1 MPKIKTVIGWLI
13 AVATSATL
21 PVQGEGV
28 AVGYR
33 QLGVV
38 DVPDGVVSNVDSV
51 VLGDQ
56 STLYKTGAGTLAVG
70 GGALKSVTDAR
81 LNVLEGNVSVTTSAD
96 TDFTTPPDVCNLAAF
111 WVNESSVATTNG
123 VVEEGETAPTYVS
136 KWLDVRETNPA
147 SPTLHYALP
156 KWCTSETYPAT
167 LYGIDPV
174 PATFDGR
181 DSVYFGG
188 RESGQYMRW
197 YKDGSAVNISRIR
210 HVFIV
215 QAITNCVGHIIGK
228 TDAGRTGPYL
238 NSIGSQTMAYGTDSV
253 IAYPRADICKPM
265 GSAGFFLDG
274 KKIDARFTVP
284 KRAWQLWE
292 IDYYDYLP
300 AANNFGYC
308 GFQEGTIL
316 KGRQGMDY
324 VGEVVVFT
332 NQLKEA
338 ERAAVERYLLAKW
351 DLPQRKQNLAFRP
364 ASTELALAE
373 GASATVS
380 GAGGSVSK
388 PLAIAGAGTV
398 TKDGDGTLALGPT
411 DGLGFTGDFIWNAGK
426 VRFQGGNLPP
436 LTVSAREKYA
446 FNNYNGTSSASLAG
460 DAASGITCTKT
471 TDAEA
476 GTVQTTGNG
485 WLRVHTVSNNVKKI
499 KVGMGTANLG
509 SILQLEGRTR
519 TLATGPTAGG
529 ARATFPNPDLE
540 IPFAISDTQFDRKSV
555 SSGNTLNGW
564 TSRAGTFNIMCTQ
577 APRSARTWAQ
587 WVGETVEIPRP
598 GTNIL
603 QQVGAGTFSTTV
615 SVPAAGT
622 YELSFDASSR
632 YSYNSGTSINTS
644 RNFFYADQQPQAEIL
659 FGQTWAVATTNR
671 VGDMPL
677 GCRSFERYRYRIE
690 VPEAGSWILGFRTVD
705 SGGDACLFMDNFEMV
720 RVAEPTT
727 EETFKIPNGN
737 FDRLVRPTSGAS
749 LYHPYVHGKF
759 CTLNEVEGWTL
770 SVMNPDV
777 YYGTRLTNG
786 VIGVV
791 TSGIPIDNGGYMQ
804 MFPLADAIQ
813 GSAALLFASTGGV
826 ATTTFTVPP
835 GTWRLRALARRYPM
849 FYVGDTW
856 HTAAP
861 SLKAFLTRGD
871 STTTELGTVK
881 PATQVMTQMTWP
893 TAFTVAADEQVT
905 LTLRQAAGN
914 AIGMLDDL
922 ELVKESTMDNG
933 NLIANPGFE
942 GSSSW
947 SGYRV
952 SAPTSTTY
960 WVGGPVTHTDRP
972 QYWGYSVFEG
982 TWRLRLQNLGAVRQD
997 LTVPQAG
1004 LHRFTMHVRA
1014 RADDPGYGNNPVRV
1028 SLSQGATTNV
1038 LAVTPTLYSRNWMEI
1053 TYLANIPT
1061 TGTWRLAIEGLCRP
1075 DRIDREAAGGSR
1087 ADIDAHI
1094 DNVSLVR
1101 CLDTIDAAPS
1111 LPRNLK
1117 FEVAKGA
1124 QLLLDYQGTAKCGPV
1139 KYDGVVHVGTINAST
1154 CPDFVTGMGALEAV
1168 SDGTLIIVK

>member
-1 MPKIKTVIGWLI
+1 MTRRMFACAASMGIVGGL
-13 AVATSATL
+13 VLSAW
-21 PVQGEGV
+21 GEGV
-28 AVGYR
+28 SVGYR
-33 QLGVV
+33 QLGAV
-38 DVPDGVVSNVDSV
+38 DVPNGVVSNVDSV

-56 STLYKTGAGTLAVG
+56 ATLYKTGAGTLAVN
-70 GGALKSVTDAR
+70 GGALKSVTDER
-81 LNVLEGNVSVTTSAD
+81 LTVLEGAVSVTTSAD
-96 TDFTTPPDVCNLAAF
+96 ADFTTPPAVCDIAAF
-111 WVNESSVATTNG
+111 WVNASSVATTNG
-123 VVEEGETAPTYVS
+123 IVAEGETPPVYVS
-136 KWLDVRETNPA
+136 KWLDVRETNPS
-147 SPTLHYALP
+147 SPTRIYALP
-156 KWCTSETYPAT
+156 RWCTSEAYPAT

-174 PATFDGR
+174 PVTFDGR

-188 RESGQYMRW
+188 KTSGQYMRW
-197 YKDGSAVNISRIR
+197 YKGGAAKSISLIR
-210 HVFIV
+210 HVFVV
-215 QAITNCVGHIIGK
+215 QAITNCVGHFIGN
-228 TDAGRTGPYL
+228 TSAGRGGPYL
-238 NSIGSQTMAYGTDSV
+238 NSIGKETMAYDGTTAF
-253 IAYPRADICKPM
+253 AYPRADIAKPT
-265 GSAGFFLDG
+265 GSAGYYLDG
-274 KKIDARFTVP
+274 VKVDARFTP
-284 KRAWQLWE
+284 AKRAWQLWE
-292 IDYYDYLP
+292 IDYHDSLP
-300 AANNFGYC
+300 SANNFGYC
-308 GFQEGTIL
+308 GFQEGQIL

-324 VGEVVVFT
+324 IGEVIVFT
-332 NQLKEA
+332 NRLKEA

-364 ASTELALAE
+364 ACMELALTE

-380 GAGGSVSK
+380 GVGGSVSK

-426 VRFQGGNLPP
+426 VRFQGGNLPA
-436 LTVSAREKYA
+436 LTVGAREKYA
-446 FNNYNGTSSASLAG
+446 FSNYSGTSSASLAG

-509 SILQLEGRTR
+509 SVLQLEGRTR
-519 TLATGPTAGG
+519 ALATGPTAGG

-540 IPFAISDTQFDRKSV
+540 IPFTITDTTFDRRGV
-555 SSGNTLNGW
+555 TSGNTLNGW

-577 APRSARTWAQ
+577 APRSNNTWAR
-587 WVGETVEIPRP
+587 WVDDGIEIPRP

-603 QQVGAGTFSTTV
+603 QQVGAGTVSTTV
-615 SVPAAGT
+615 SVPAAGV
-622 YELSFDASSR
+622 YELSFDAASR
-632 YSYNSGTSINTS
+632 YSYDNGTSINTAK
-644 RNFFYADQQPQAEIL
+644 NFFYADQQPQAEIYL
-659 FGQTWAVATTNR
+659 GSTWETR
-671 VGDMPL
+671 EKVGDMPL
-677 GCRSFERYRYRIE
+677 GCRHFERYRYRIE
-690 VPEAGSWILGFRTVD
+690 VPSAGNWILGFRTVD
-705 SGGDACLFMDNFEMV
+705 SGGDACLYMDNFEMV

-737 FDRLVRPTSGAS
+737 FDRLVRPTSDLS

-759 CTLNEVEGWTL
+759 CTLNEVEGWTF

-777 YYGTRLTNG
+777 YCGNRLTNG

-791 TSGIPIDNGGYMQ
+791 TSGTPIDNGGYMQ
-804 MFPLADAIQ
+804 MFPLADAVQ
-813 GSAALLFASTGGV
+813 GSAALVLVSTGGI

-835 GTWRLRALARRYPM
+835 GTWRLRALARRYPLN
-849 FYVGDTW
+849 YISDLW
-856 HTAAP
+856 HTATP

-871 STTTELGTVK
+871 STTVELGTVK
-881 PATQVMTQMTWP
+881 PATQVMTQMIWP

-922 ELVKESTMDNG
+922 ELVKEATMDNG

-942 GSSSW
+942 GNNNW
-947 SGYRV
+947 TGYRV

-960 WVGGPVTHTDRP
+960 WVGGPVSHTDRP
-972 QYWGYSVFEG
+972 QHWGYSVFEG
-982 TWRLRLQNLGAVRQD
+982 TSRLRLQNLGAVRQD

-1004 LHRFTMHVRA
+1004 LYRFTMHVRA
-1014 RADDPGYGNNPVRV
+1014 RADDSGYGNNPVRV

-1075 DRIDREAAGGSR
+1075 DRIEREAAGGSK

-1094 DNVSLVR
+1094 DCVSLVR

-1111 LPRNLK
+1111 LPHNVK
-1117 FEVAKGA
+1117 IEVAKGA
-1124 QLLLDYQGTAKCGPV
+1124 QLLLDYTGTAKCGPV
-1139 KYDGVVHVGTINAST
+1139 KYDGVVHIGTIDAST
-1154 CPDFVTGMGALEAV
+1154 CPDFVTGMGTLEAV
-1168 SDGTLIIVK
+1168 SDGTHLIFR

>member
-1 MPKIKTVIGWLI
+1 MA
-13 AVATSATL
+13 AVGIVGGLAFAAW
-21 PVQGEGV
+21 GDGI

-56 STLYKTGAGTLAVG
+56 STLYKTGAGTLAVN
-70 GGALKSVTDAR
+70 GGALKSVTDER
-81 LNVLEGNVSVTTSAD
+81 LTVLEGGVSVTMSAD
-96 TDFTTPPDVCNLAAF
+96 ADFTTPPAVCDIAAF
-111 WVNESSVATTNG
+111 WVNASSVATTNG
-123 VVEEGETAPTYVS
+123 VVEEGETPPVYVS
-136 KWLDVRETNPA
+136 KWLDVRETNPS
-147 SPTLHYALP
+147 SPTRYYALP

-181 DSVYFGG
+181 DGVYFGG

-197 YKDGSAVNISRIR
+197 YKDGAAVNISRIR

-215 QAITNCVGHIIGK
+215 QAITNCVGHFIGY
-228 TDAGRTGPYL
+228 AGGGRVGPYL

-380 GAGGSVSK
+380 GAGGTVSK
-388 PLAIAGAGTV
+388 PIAIAGAGTV

-603 QQVGAGTFSTTV
+603 QQVGQGTFSTTV

-759 CTLNEVEGWTL
+759 CTLNEIEGWTL

-777 YYGTRLTNG
+777 YCGARLTNG

-791 TSGIPIDNGGYMQ
+791 TSGIPIDNGGIMQ

-813 GSAALLFASTGGV
+813 GS
-826 ATTTFTVPP
+826 
-835 GTWRLRALARRYPM
+835 RA
-849 FYVGDTW
+849 
-856 HTAAP
+856 
-861 SLKAFLTRGD
+861 
-871 STTTELGTVK
+871 
-881 PATQVMTQMTWP
+881 
-893 TAFTVAADEQVT
+893 
-905 LTLRQAAGN
+905 
-914 AIGMLDDL
+914 
-922 ELVKESTMDNG
+922 
-933 NLIANPGFE
+933 
-942 GSSSW
+942 
-947 SGYRV
+947 
-952 SAPTSTTY
+952 
-960 WVGGPVTHTDRP
+960 
-972 QYWGYSVFEG
+972 
-982 TWRLRLQNLGAVRQD
+982 
-997 LTVPQAG
+997 
-1004 LHRFTMHVRA
+1004 
-1014 RADDPGYGNNPVRV
+1014 PVRV
-1028 SLSQGATTNV
+1028 HGRRRHHHVHGAARHVASARAGAALPTALHQRSLAHRRSV
-1038 LAVTPTLYSRNWMEI
+1038 P
-1053 TYLANIPT
+1053 
-1061 TGTWRLAIEGLCRP
+1061 EGLSHARGQHDNRTRHGEARDAGDDADDVADRVHRGGGRAGDADAPAGRRKRGRHARRPRAREGVDDGQRKSHRQSRIRRQQQLVGLQVVRSDLHDVLGGRTRLPHRPAAILGVFRLRGHIAPASPEPGGRPPGP
-1075 DRIDREAAGGSR
+1075 DRSAGR
-1087 ADIDAHI
+1087 AVPLHDA
-1094 DNVSLVR
+1094 R
-1101 CLDTIDAAPS
+1101 ARP
-1111 LPRNLK
+1111 
-1117 FEVAKGA
+1117 
-1124 QLLLDYQGTAKCGPV
+1124 CG
-1139 KYDGVVHVGTINAST
+1139 
-1154 CPDFVTGMGALEAV
+1154 
-1168 SDGTLIIVK
+1168 

>member
-1 MPKIKTVIGWLI
+1 MSKAKMLIGWLI
-13 AVATSATL
+13 VVAASATFPVRAQQVAPL
-21 PVQGEGV
+21 PQGNGV

-33 QLGVV
+33 QLGAV
-38 DVPDGVVSNVDSV
+38 DVPSGVVSNVESV

-56 STLYKTGAGTLAVG
+56 SKLYKTGAGTLAVD

-96 TDFTTPPDVCNLAAF
+96 ADFTTPPDACNLAAF

-123 VVEEGETAPTYVS
+123 IVEEGETAPTYVS
-136 KWLDVRETNPA
+136 KWLDVRETNPE

-156 KWCTSETYPAT
+156 KWCTSDAYPAT

-174 PATFDGR
+174 PVTFDGR
-181 DSVYFGG
+181 PSVYFGG

-253 IAYPRADICKPM
+253 IAYPRADICKPS
-265 GSAGFFLDG
+265 GSAGYFLDG

-380 GAGGSVSK
+380 GAGGTVSK
-388 PLAIAGAGTV
+388 PIAIAGAGTV

-720 RVAEPTT
+720 RVVEPTT

-759 CTLNEVEGWTL
+759 CTLNEIEGWTL
-770 SVMNPDV
+770 SVMNPNV
-777 YYGTRLTNG
+777 YCGNRLTNG
-786 VIGVV
+786 VIGAV
-791 TSGIPIDNGGYMQ
+791 TGGMPITLAHRRSVPEGLSHARGQHDNRTRHGEARDAGDDADDVADRVHRGGGRAGD
-804 MFPLADAIQ
+804 ADAQAGRRKRGRHARRPRAREGVDDGQRKSHRQSRIRRQ
-813 GSAALLFASTGGV
+813 QQLVGLQVVRSDLHDVLGGRTRLPHRPAAILGVFRLRGHIAPASPEPGGRPPGPDRSAGRAVPLHDACARSCRPTGVREQPRARVAFAGRHDERPRGHAHALLAQLDGDHLSGEHPDDRHV
-826 ATTTFTVPP
+826 AARHRGTVP
-835 GTWRLRALARRYPM
+835 
-849 FYVGDTW
+849 
-856 HTAAP
+856 
-861 SLKAFLTRGD
+861 S
-871 STTTELGTVK
+871 
-881 PATQVMTQMTWP
+881 
-893 TAFTVAADEQVT
+893 
-905 LTLRQAAGN
+905 
-914 AIGMLDDL
+914 
-922 ELVKESTMDNG
+922 
-933 NLIANPGFE
+933 
-942 GSSSW
+942 
-947 SGYRV
+947 
-952 SAPTSTTY
+952 
-960 WVGGPVTHTDRP
+960 
-972 QYWGYSVFEG
+972 
-982 TWRLRLQNLGAVRQD
+982 
-997 LTVPQAG
+997 
-1004 LHRFTMHVRA
+1004 
-1014 RADDPGYGNNPVRV
+1014 
-1028 SLSQGATTNV
+1028 
-1038 LAVTPTLYSRNWMEI
+1038 
-1053 TYLANIPT
+1053 
-1061 TGTWRLAIEGLCRP
+1061 
-1075 DRIDREAAGGSR
+1075 
-1087 ADIDAHI
+1087 
-1094 DNVSLVR
+1094 
-1101 CLDTIDAAPS
+1101 
-1111 LPRNLK
+1111 
-1117 FEVAKGA
+1117 
-1124 QLLLDYQGTAKCGPV
+1124 
-1139 KYDGVVHVGTINAST
+1139 
-1154 CPDFVTGMGALEAV
+1154 
-1168 SDGTLIIVK
+1168 

>member
-1 MPKIKTVIGWLI
+1 MKHQNMCVLAAGLVGGLALAAWGDGI
-13 AVATSATL
+13 
-21 PVQGEGV
+21 

-38 DVPDGVVSNVDSV
+38 DVPDGAVSNVDSV

-56 STLYKTGAGTLAVG
+56 ASLYKTGAGTLAVN
-70 GGALKSVTDAR
+70 GGALKSVTDER
-81 LNVLEGNVSVTTSAD
+81 LTVLEGAVSVTASAAA
-96 TDFTTPPDVCNLAAF
+96 DFTTPPAVCDIAAF
-111 WVNESSVATTNG
+111 WVNASSVATTNG
-123 VVEEGETAPTYVS
+123 VVEEGETPPAYVS
-136 KWLDVRETNPA
+136 KWLDVRETDSD
-147 SPTLHYALP
+147 SPTRYYALP
-156 KWCTSETYPAT
+156 RWCTSDAYPAT

-174 PATFDGR
+174 LTTLDGR

-188 RESGQYMRW
+188 ATSGQYMRW
-197 YKDGSAVNISRIR
+197 FKGDAVKSISRIR
-210 HVFIV
+210 HVFVV
-215 QAITNCVGHIIGK
+215 QAITNCVGHFIGN
-228 TDAGRTGPYL
+228 TDTASGRNSPYL
-238 NSIGSQTMAYGTDSV
+238 NTIGKETMAYDGTTAF
-253 IAYPRADICKPM
+253 AYPRADIAKPA
-265 GSAGFFLDG
+265 GSAGYYLDG
-274 KKIDARFTVP
+274 KKIDARHTP
-284 KRAWQLWE
+284 AKRAWQLWE
-292 IDYYDYLP
+292 IDYHDVLP
-300 AANNFGYC
+300 TANNFGYC
-308 GFQEGTIL
+308 GFQEGQIL
-316 KGRQGMDY
+316 RGRQGMDY
-324 VGEVVVFT
+324 IGEVIVFT
-332 NQLKEA
+332 NQLNEA

-351 DLPQRKQNLAFRP
+351 NLPHVKNLAPRP
-364 ASTELALAE
+364 GGVELALAE
-373 GASATVS
+373 GASATVT
-380 GAGGSVSK
+380 GANGTVTP
-388 PLAIAGAGTV
+388 PLAFAGAGTV

-426 VRFQGGNLPP
+426 VRFQGGSLPA

-446 FNNYNGTSSASLAG
+446 FNHYYATSSPSLAG

-471 TDAEA
+471 ADAGA
-476 GTVQTTGNG
+476 GTVETTGNG
-485 WLRVHTVSNNVKKI
+485 WLRVHTVSNNVKKL

-509 SILQLEGRTR
+509 SVLQLEGRTR
-519 TLATGPTAGG
+519 IAATPAAGG
-529 ARATFPNPDLE
+529 ARATFPNPDME
-540 IPFAISDTQFDRKSV
+540 IPFAISNTQFDRTSV
-555 SSGNTLNGW
+555 SAGNTLNGW
-564 TSRAGTFNIMCTQ
+564 TSRSGAFNIMCTQ
-577 APRSARTWAQ
+577 APRSANTWAQ
-587 WVGETVEIPRP
+587 WVADGVEIPRP

-603 QQVGAGTFSTTV
+603 QQVGAGAFSTTV
-615 SVPAAGT
+615 SVPAAGV

-632 YSYNSGTSINTS
+632 YSYNNTGINTS
-644 RNFFYADQQPQAEIL
+644 RNCFYADQQLQAEIYL
-659 FGQTWAVATTNR
+659 GSTWETR
-671 VGDMPL
+671 EKVGDMPL
-677 GCRSFERYRYRIE
+677 GCRPFERYRYRIE
-690 VPEAGSWILGFRTVD
+690 VPSAGNWILGFRTVD

-720 RVAEPTT
+720 RVAEPTS

-737 FDRLVRPTSGAS
+737 FDRLVRPTTDIS
-749 LYHPYVHGKF
+749 LYHPYVHGRF

-777 YYGTRLTNG
+777 HYGTRLTNG

-804 MFPLADAIQ
+804 MFPLADSIQ
-813 GSAALLFASTGGV
+813 GSAALVFVSTGGV

-881 PATQVMTQMTWP
+881 PATQVMTRMTWP

-914 AIGMLDDL
+914 AVGMLDDL
-922 ELVKESTMDNG
+922 ELGKESTADFG

-942 GSSSW
+942 GASSW
-947 SGYRV
+947 TGYKV

-960 WVGGPVTHTDRP
+960 YVGGPVTHTDRP

-1004 LHRFTMHVRA
+1004 LYRFTMHVRA
-1014 RADDPGYGNNPVRV
+1014 RADDPGYGNNIVRV
-1028 SLSQGATTNV
+1028 SLAQGATTNV

-1053 TYLANIPT
+1053 SYLANIPT

-1075 DRIDREAAGGSR
+1075 DRIEREATGGSR

-1094 DNVSLVR
+1094 DAVSLVR
-1101 CLDTIDAAPS
+1101 CRDTIDAAPS

-1117 FEVAKGA
+1117 IEVAKGA
-1124 QLLLDYQGTAKCGPV
+1124 QLLLDYTGTAKCGPV
-1139 KYDGVVHVGTINAST
+1139 TYDGVTYIGTIDAST
-1154 CPDFVTGMGALEAV
+1154 HPEFVTGGGTLEAV
-1168 SDGTLIIVK
+1168 PLGTALIVR